1 MNARKDLTTSSPARP
16 GHKHTM
22 PPRRGST
29 GGIIASLR
37 SEHETIEEIRIK
49 YHRRGSDGGSRKQ
62 LVPRRKSSASSS
74 SGSAA
79 SQQKARKVS
88 IIRKSGSLAN
98 FEVIGALGTALQ
110 SDDGIS
116 NDPYATSKTNEH
128 LPTSQQRRQ
137 SSSSISRSSDHRSC
151 QSSQSSETGHSYSRG
166 NSQYD
171 AGVTCDTSVTPS
183 EVTVKRRN
191 SAKASR
197 RNSLQKYAEMATM
210 QVVGVERTGR
220 LNEREAQADKAGGG
234 TDTGTSAFASDNLR
248 DQEIRNLKEASESSQ
263 SSIQTLTNEM
273 RLMNKQLLQESKLKD
288 EASRDEIA
296 SLKAELRAS
305 YKKNISISK
314 SSKDE
319 ITRLEFEVEKRDE
332 AISKLQEEL
341 EALKKRKANI

>member
-1 MNARKDLTTSSPARP
+1 MNARKDLTTSTVRP
-16 GHKHTM
+16 GPKHTM

-29 GGIIASLR
+29 GGIASPR
-37 SEHETIEEIRIK
+37 SEHEKIEEIRIK
-49 YHRRGSDGGSRKQ
+49 YRRRASDEGGRKQ
-62 LVPRRKSSASSS
+62 LVPRRRLSASSS
-74 SGSAA
+74 GGSAA

-116 NDPYATSKTNEH
+116 NDPYATSKSSEH
-128 LPTSQQRRQ
+128 LPTNQQRRQ

-166 NSQYD
+166 DSLYD

-220 LNEREAQADKAGGG
+220 LKEKEAQADKAGGG
-234 TDTGTSAFASDNLR
+234 TETGTSAFASDNLR
-248 DQEIRNLKEASESSQ
+248 DQEIRNLKEAAESSQ
-263 SSIQTLTNEM
+263 SSIETLTNEM

-314 SSKDE
+314 SSKAE
-319 ITRLEFEVEKRDE
+319 ITRLEFELEKRDE
-332 AISKLQEEL
+332 TISKLQEEL
-341 EALKKRKANI
+341 EALKKQKLNI